1 MLSKTKYE
9 QTMQNEINS
18 VVTILED
25 IQVSPIVE

>member
-9 QTMQNEINS
+9 QTMQNETNS